1 MCQYVSRSGKCPSL
15 ISYLCIVNW
24 VRRLRSVLVRCS
36 IDLRSFSV
44 PPSFILRSSFVRTSL
59 QKRRNIGETTN
70 LREIRIHSTFGIKHL
85 TIMNL
90 IRELNLRKCRNLP
103 IVGADPCVR
112 PMSERHISTDLASV
126 VRLSALGRHM
136 GLPLQAA
143 V

>member
-24 VRRLRSVLVRCS
+24 VRRFRSVLVRCS
-36 IDLRSFSV
+36 KDLRSFSV
-44 PPSFILRSSFVRTSL
+44 PPSLFLRSSFAQASSHK
-59 QKRRNIGETTN
+59 QRNIGETTN
-70 LREIRIHSTFGIKHL
+70 LREIRIHSTVLIKHL

-103 IVGADPCVR
+103 IVGADQCVR

>member
-15 ISYLCIVNW
+15 MSYLCIVNW
-24 VRRLRSVLVRCS
+24 VRRFRSVLVRCS
-36 IDLRSFSV
+36 KDLRSFSV
-44 PPSFILRSSFVRTSL
+44 PLSLFLRSYFAQASS
-59 QKRRNIGETTN
+59 QKQRSIGETTN
-70 LREIRIHSTFGIKHL
+70 LREIRIHSTVIIKHL

-103 IVGADPCVR
+103 IVGADHFVR
-112 PMSERHISTDLASV
+112 PMSERHVSTGLASV
-126 VRLSALGRHM
+126 VRLSVLGRHM